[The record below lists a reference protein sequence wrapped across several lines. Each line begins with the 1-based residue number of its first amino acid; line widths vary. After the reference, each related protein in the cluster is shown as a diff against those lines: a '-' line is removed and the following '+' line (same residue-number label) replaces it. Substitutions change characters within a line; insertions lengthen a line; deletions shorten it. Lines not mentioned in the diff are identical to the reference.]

1 MICIAPV
8 RFLWASQP
16 THTGTW
22 NANSGKVE
30 FEGAPCVFDIE
41 AQEVDRAQIEATLW
55 ESAPDGCVRVF
66 CACTSAVCIFEVA
79 GVIVS
84 VLS

>member
-1 MICIAPV
+1 MICIGPV
-8 RFLWASQP
+8 RFLQTSQP

-22 NANSGKVE
+22 NAVSGKVE
-30 FEGAPCVFDIE
+30 FEGVPCVFDIK
-41 AQEVDRAQIEATLW
+41 AQEVDQAQIEATLW

-66 CACTSAVCIFEVA
+66 GACTSAVRIFEGA
-79 GVIVS
+79 GFIVS